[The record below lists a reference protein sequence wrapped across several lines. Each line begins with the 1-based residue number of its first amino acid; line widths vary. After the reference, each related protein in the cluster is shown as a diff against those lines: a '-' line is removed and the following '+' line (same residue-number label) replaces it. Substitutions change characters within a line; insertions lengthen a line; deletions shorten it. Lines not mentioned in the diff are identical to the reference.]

1 MADVHLIVAYQENI
15 HVLEG
20 NIFLEI
26 INIYLSI
33 SDHAHSKSF
42 LYRQHKTSK
51 NQSKKSKPVKKVK
64 TSQTQSKQAK
74 PSQNKPNPVKTSQ
87 NQIKPV
93 KPSQNQIK
101 PSQTQ
106 SKPDKTITK
115 HVKKGT
121 SSPIRRRSIAC
132 HIRQMVLASLPPRG
146 WFLH

>member
-1 MADVHLIVAYQENI
+1 MKSQRILTHLLGMAGLQFDWLEFSSKTTYKYQ
-15 HVLEG
+15 H
-20 NIFLEI
+20 IFLSE
-26 INIYLSI
+26 
-33 SDHAHSKSF
+33 K
-42 LYRQHKTSK
+42 
-51 NQSKKSKPVKKVK
+51 
-64 TSQTQSKQAK
+64 
-74 PSQNKPNPVKTSQ
+74 VKTSQ

-106 SKPDKTITK
+106 SKPDKTIKK